1 MIHQD
6 FPEPNTAEWVE
17 WRQDAN
23 TAIQKLI
30 GQVEAGESPR
40 INDQLYK
47 RMRQVL
53 FDAFHG
59 KCAYCEARFVLDQS
73 GDVEHFRPKGAVL
86 DKDGQPVLISPSAK
100 AKVPHPGYYWLAY
113 DWRNLLPSCS
123 KCNRMTRTRDGK
135 WVGKGARFP
144 VKYSWA
150 WHPGDE
156 ANEEPLLIHPV
167 LDRPEKYLGIDVNTG
182 VIYALDENEKGK
194 ACIEVLDLNRE
205 GLPEVR
211 RKVYTQLLTR
221 IQAALMAAFFKQW
234 DVFQENFNAITD
246 FQTGK
251 EEYSLAGKKALEG
264 QDDLRQALKK
274 IGDLLGGV
282 GK

>member
-6 FPEPNTAEWVE
+6 FPEPNTPEWVQ
-17 WRQDAN
+17 WRQDAE
-23 TAIQKLI
+23 TAIRKLI
-30 GQVEAGESPR
+30 DQVQAGQSPR

-47 RMRQVL
+47 RQRQML

-86 DKDGQPVLISPSAK
+86 DKDGQPVLVSSAPGSN
-100 AKVPHPGYYWLAY
+100 VPHPGYYWLAY
-113 DWRNLLPSCS
+113 DWHNLLPSCG

-144 VKYSWA
+144 VKSSWA
-150 WHPGDE
+150 WHPGEE
-156 ANEEPLLIHPV
+156 ATEDPLLIHPV
-167 LDRPEKYLGIDVNTG
+167 LDEPEKYLGIDVNTG
-182 VIYALDENEKGK
+182 VIYAVDDHERGK
-194 ACIEVLDLNRE
+194 TCIDVFDLNRE
-205 GLPEVR
+205 GLPETR
-211 RKVYTQLLTR
+211 RRVYTQLLTR
-221 IQAALMAAFFKQW
+221 IQAALMAAFFRQW
-234 DVFQENFNAITD
+234 DVFQENFDAILD

-264 QDDLRQALKK
+264 QNDLRQALKR
-274 IGDLLGGV
+274 IEDLLGGA
-282 GK
+282 GG